1 MRKMFSRSD
10 TRIKDFFSSKDQ
22 AYLISNLFNI
32 KLIPV
37 EKVYDPYIFRE
48 LFIINNTISRLSL
61 IKIDSKIS
69 IYKNIETK
77 LKAKNK
83 YIIIRFKNFPYNIFI
98 IIPFF
103 YQLILRISSHH

>member
-22 AYLISNLFNI
+22 TYLISNLFNI

-69 IYKNIETK
+69 IYKNIETRK
-77 LKAKNK
+77 RKINILSFDLK
-83 YIIIRFKNFPYNIFI
+83 IFHTI
-98 IIPFF
+98 
-103 YQLILRISSHH
+103 YL